1 MVAVIVSASRR
12 TDVPAFFGGWFMKR
26 LQEGYVMVRNPL
38 NRSHVRRVEL
48 TPDQVD
54 CIVFWTK
61 NPTPFLRYLPELDAM
76 GYTYY
81 FQYTL
86 NPYPKQIEGG
96 LPAQRDRI
104 SAFQV
109 LADHVG
115 PNRVVW
121 RYDPIILTDSL
132 TIAWHLAQFAELAR
146 ELKDYTRRCVISFV
160 DTYQKTR
167 HNTKHLGM
175 RLISVEDMHALGRGM
190 GGTARSC
197 GLEVTACCEAVD
209 LQQYGITRASCI
221 DANLVAEITGAALQI
236 PRDRHQR
243 SGCSCAASIDIGAYN
258 TCLHQCTYC
267 YANTSARAVQENLGR
282 HRLTSAFLID

>member
-1 MVAVIVSASRR
+1 
-12 TDVPAFFGGWFMKR
+12 
-26 LQEGYVMVRNPL
+26 
-38 NRSHVRRVEL
+38 
-48 TPDQVD
+48 
-54 CIVFWTK
+54 
-61 NPTPFLRYLPELDAM
+61 
-76 GYTYY
+76 
-81 FQYTL
+81 
-86 NPYPKQIEGG
+86 
-96 LPAQRDRI
+96 
-104 SAFQV
+104 
-109 LADHVG
+109 
-115 PNRVVW
+115 
-121 RYDPIILTDSL
+121 
-132 TIAWHLAQFAELAR
+132 
-146 ELKDYTRRCVISFV
+146 
-160 DTYQKTR
+160 
-167 HNTKHLGM
+167 
-175 RLISVEDMHALGRGM
+175 M

>member
-1 MVAVIVSASRR
+1 MIVSASRR

-167 HNTKHLGM
+167 HNTKH
-175 RLISVEDMHALGRGM
+175 
-190 GGTARSC
+190 
-197 GLEVTACCEAVD
+197 
-209 LQQYGITRASCI
+209 
-221 DANLVAEITGAALQI
+221 
-236 PRDRHQR
+236 
-243 SGCSCAASIDIGAYN
+243 
-258 TCLHQCTYC
+258 
-267 YANTSARAVQENLGR
+267 
-282 HRLTSAFLID
+282 